1 MNPSALAF
9 SDPGAWEAAVKL
21 IQQAE
26 HILLICHVAPD
37 GDAIGSL
44 LGLGLGLELLG
55 KSSTRAC
62 ESQPPAKFGFLRGF
76 ETITDAPDHGP
87 CDLVISLDS
96 SDPGRMGNVYDSE
109 RLAGVPL
116 INLDHHVTNLSFGD
130 INLVDISAA
139 STAEVVLSLL
149 DRLGVSVGP
158 HPDALFADIATCL
171 LTGIVTDTLGFR
183 TANVTPQVMEATVR
197 LMQAGASLAQVTHW
211 SFNQRP
217 LAELSLLARGL
228 GRLQAQDGLAWSE
241 ITLDDRRAAG
251 LESTD
256 FSELSRADAAKRAA
270 NGDAGLVGM
279 LVRTQEAHIAAVFV
293 EKGHNRIEISFRADP
308 GFDVSQLALSL
319 GGGGHPAASGCTID
333 GSLEAAKARVLPLL
347 RAALQAQIKN
357 RQSKIEH
364 WTAS

>member
-1 MNPSALAF
+1 MNPSTVAF
-9 SDPGAWEAAVKL
+9 SPLPGGDPGAWEATVKL
-21 IQQAE
+21 IRQAN

-44 LGLGLGLELLG
+44 LGLGLGLEFLS

-76 ETITDAPDHGP
+76 ETITSAPDHDA

-96 SDPGRMGNVYDSE
+96 SDPGRMGNVYDPD
-109 RLAGVPL
+109 RLAGIPL
-116 INLDHHVTNLSFGD
+116 INLDHHVTNLDFGD
-130 INLVDISAA
+130 INLVDTSAA
-139 STAEVVLSLL
+139 STAEVVLNLL
-149 DRLGVSVGP
+149 DHLGIPIGP

-171 LTGIVTDTLGFR
+171 LTGIVTDTVGFR
-183 TANVTPQVMEATVR
+183 TANVTPQVMQATVR

-241 ITLDDRRAAG
+241 ITLADRRAVG
-251 LESTD
+251 LDNTD
-256 FSELSRADAAKRAA
+256 SAKRAA

-279 LVRTQEAHIAAVFV
+279 LARTREVHIAAVFV
-293 EKGHNRIEISFRADP
+293 EKEHNRVEISFRADP

-333 GSLEAAKARVLPLL
+333 GSLEAVKARVLPLL
-347 RAALQAQIKN
+347 RATLQAQTES
-357 RQSKIEH
+357 RPSKIEH